1 MSKVNIYE
9 YINNINKN
17 KINTNPI
24 SNTNNNTN
32 TNNNHIIGGNIKNNK
47 NDFLS
52 KFNENEK
59 NIIKKFL
66 KEIIPNNNK
75 INSSTGNIHD
85 FNWEY
90 NLLKCKVQK
99 YYKKSK
105 CKDTINLD
113 EFEKIINEQNSDDTD
128 NISIDSDSDSDSDSD
143 NCKNL
148 DFCYKDLEYRKEI
161 NMDTSNVVSN
171 NNNINVPEKYNNIN
185 KFNIVYVEDNFE
197 NYYKILEN
205 SSINFDN
212 SIDFNKLNKH
222 GTNNSVIEKIL
233 SDKKLLNKYFEEIL
247 KYIKSYS
254 YIEFNY
260 FQLKVI
266 YEIINIP
273 NGYYHISDYVRSIS
287 KNIMSND
294 IEYFYSFYNL
304 KTKKIFDEPYN
315 SDLIYKKYLKSLSE
329 SDKLEKFNKNNIYNG
344 ENKQIQELKLNISK
358 NEEYILKKYQLTIKC
373 ITRLNYKLSA
383 KFGVTTTCMYTT
395 YGKNDT
401 TFNGPVILYNIF
413 EIINLLRII
422 YRIVPVSY

>member
-1 MSKVNIYE
+1 MSKVNIYQ

-17 KINTNPI
+17 KINSNPTNV
-24 SNTNNNTN
+24 NRVDNNQ
-32 TNNNHIIGGNIKNNK
+32 IGGKNNK
-47 NDFLS
+47 DDIIN
-52 KFNENEK
+52 KFNE
-59 NIIKKFL
+59 
-66 KEIIPNNNK
+66 NNNK
-75 INSSTGNIHD
+75 INNTTNNIHD

-90 NLLKCKVQK
+90 DLLKNKINK
-99 YYKKSK
+99 YYKKSN
-105 CKDTINLD
+105 CKVQVDLD
-113 EFEKIINEQNSDDTD
+113 DKLLKIINDQNNEDTD
-128 NISIDSDSDSDSDSD
+128 NTDNTDNTSVDSENNDD
-143 NCKNL
+143 CKNL

-161 NMDTSNVVSN
+161 NIDKLKIISKQDNKI
-171 NNNINVPEKYNNIN
+171 NIPEKYNNIN
-185 KFNIVYVEDNFE
+185 KFDKVYNEDKFE

-205 SSINFDN
+205 SNINFDN
-212 SIDFNKLNKH
+212 TIDFNKLNKH
-222 GTNNSVIEKIL
+222 GTQDSIIETIL
-233 SDKKLLNKYFEEIL
+233 SDSKLLNRYFEEIL
-247 KYIKSYS
+247 KYLKSYS
-254 YIEFNY
+254 YVEFNY

-266 YEIINIP
+266 YEMINIP

-329 SDKLEKFNKNNIYNG
+329 FDKLEIFNKNNIHNG

-395 YGKNDT
+395 YGKNDI